1 MTILSEYLRHRQML
15 LVLDDCEHLLGASA
29 VLIDGVLRAAPELRV
44 LVTSRQ
50 ALGVT
55 GESLFAVPPLPVPD
69 PEAVLNAGAA
79 IEYPALALFAERAS
93 AVVREFTI
101 TGDNLAAIH
110 VTPSFSLMSARRICF
125 WTLPV
130 AVMGRDDTIS
140 RRSGSFCVASFCS
153 RR

>member
-50 ALGVT
+50 ALGVP

-79 IEYPALALFAERAS
+79 IQYPTLALFAERAS
-93 AVVREFTI
+93 AAGREFAII
-101 TGDNLAAIH
+101 TDNQ
-110 VTPSFSLMSARRICF
+110 PRFMSPR
-125 WTLPV
+125 
-130 AVMGRDDTIS
+130 
-140 RRSGSFCVASFCS
+140 ASP
-153 RR
+153 